1 MCPGGSWGVC
11 VLCIIVCP
19 GNRERGRES
28 YLRSMS
34 WGLGVEACPGGCL
47 IVCPGGEGEGM
58 IDEKHVL
65 GGV

>member
-1 MCPGGSWGVC
+1 MIDEKHVLGG
-11 VLCIIVCP
+11 
-19 GNRERGRES
+19 
-28 YLRSMS
+28 Y
-34 WGLGVEACPGGCL
+34 L